1 MTGVVL
7 AAGAGTRM
15 GRPKLL
21 LPVSGRPLLAWV
33 VDLVNRL
40 PLDKRVIVLGAE
52 AEAIRGALF
61 SPHPRPSPARE
72 RPMVPWLCS
81 VAACLRRTLGVGDR
95 PRCYTT
101 SPPSDGEGFLF
112 PPPSDGR
119 GRGGGWR
126 RCPLTLDPL
135 SRRGEGRRALWH
147 VIVNE
152 GWKEGMGSSL
162 RRAAEEAEGGM
173 LVFLG
178 DMPWVPEEAAR
189 AVIAQAGDRPVA
201 PAYRGQQG
209 FPVYLPL
216 VLRPA
221 LRSLRGDQ
229 GARDLLGGCQLVPW
243 PDDGVI
249 RDVDRVEDLH
259 HA

>member
-21 LPVSGRPLLAWV
+21 LPLSGRPLLVWV

-72 RPMVPWLCS
+72 RPMTPWLCS

-95 PRCYTT
+95 PRRYTT
-101 SPPSDGEGFLF
+101 SPPSDGVGFLF
-112 PPPSDGR
+112 PPPSDGKGR
-119 GRGGGWR
+119 GRGG
-126 RCPLTLDPL
+126 
-135 SRRGEGRRALWH
+135 RALWH

-152 GWKEGMGSSL
+152 RWKEGMGSSL

-178 DMPWVPEEAAR
+178 DMPWIPEEAAR

-201 PAYRGQQG
+201 PAYRGQRG

>member
-21 LPVSGRPLLAWV
+21 LPLSGRPVLAWV
-33 VDLVNRL
+33 VGLVERL
-40 PLDKRVIVLGAE
+40 PLDQRLLVLGAE
-52 AEAIRGALF
+52 AETIVQTMF
-61 SPHPRPSPARE
+61 PPHPAPLP
-72 RPMVPWLCS
+72 
-81 VAACLRRTLGVGDR
+81 RRGK
-95 PRCYTT
+95 
-101 SPPSDGEGFLF
+101 GE
-112 PPPSDGR
+112 R
-119 GRGGGWR
+119 GRWR
-126 RCPLTLDPL
+126 ILL
-135 SRRGEGRRALWH
+135 
-147 VIVNE
+147 NE
-152 GWKEGMGSSL
+152 GWSEGMGSSL

-189 AVIAQAGDRPVA
+189 AVIARAGDRPVA
-201 PAYRGQQG
+201 TAYRGQRG

-221 LRSLRGDQ
+221 LRRLRGDQ
-229 GARDLLGGCQLVPW
+229 GARDFLGGCQLVPW